1 MQRFRRRSAP
11 LQARRP
17 TGAQVRRQAVPTP
30 FRAGNVFG
38 PGGALWVS
46 SSPRRTGPRW
56 SCVSRHSLRALI
68 AILLLSLWVAGCASP
83 SRTRKPVTAA
93 PVMDATKLAA
103 RAFDQLKAKTPIDED
118 RKPNAYIVCVAEA
131 LLRDVGGDWEVAIFR
146 RDSPGAFVLPGGKI
160 GVYSGILKLSRNQH
174 QLAAVLAHG
183 LAHVLLRHQNMRL
196 AEEMRQHPEQS
207 LSSALE
213 HPTSPEGQRVL
224 ALLGMESG
232 SALPFDRKQE
242 SEANARGL
250 DLMARAGFDPKES
263 LNVWKAFERSGARA
277 GSFFAIHP
285 SYSSR
290 TADLEQQMPVSYP
303 LREQASAAGKKPECD
318 RLR

>member
-1 MQRFRRRSAP
+1 
-11 LQARRP
+11 
-17 TGAQVRRQAVPTP
+17 
-30 FRAGNVFG
+30 
-38 PGGALWVS
+38 
-46 SSPRRTGPRW
+46 
-56 SCVSRHSLRALI
+56 VSRHSLRALI
-68 AILLLSLWVAGCASP
+68 AILLLSLWAAGCASP

-93 PVMDATKLAA
+93 PAMDATKLSA

-131 LLRDVGGDWEVAIFR
+131 LVRDVGGDWEVAIFR

-183 LAHVLLRHQNMRL
+183 LAHVLLRHQSARL
-196 AEEMRQHPEQS
+196 VDEMRQHPEQS

-213 HPTSPEGQRVL
+213 HPTSPEGQHVL

-232 SALPFDRKQE
+232 SELPFDRKQE

-263 LNVWKAFERSGARA
+263 LTVWKAFERTPARA
-277 GSFFAIHP
+277 GSFPAIHP

-290 TADLEQQMPVSYP
+290 SADLERQMPVAYP
-303 LREQASAAGKKPECD
+303 LREQALAAGKKPECD